1 MAKRAFLLILFA
13 FIASAAFS
21 ASMKMSAYAMP
32 TSVSLD
38 WTDVSGADFYDIYKD
53 DAFVVR
59 LDAQKISDSSY
70 VVEKLNSN
78 TEFVF
83 KIAAR
88 KKDNQTL
95 AAAKAVATTS
105 SWDGVYQWVNETE
118 HTNNGKLKSLT
129 LRVETKLDPVYGQF
143 MELYYVPDNADMEYK
158 IFPLFAFDDKSAF
171 EWHKYKDKSVAGV
184 SYRTNA
190 ELFNTSPFTPG
201 KWKVYSIVIDS
212 NGATAYIQTSAL
224 GMEFLTTTVFEFY
237 LEGSE
242 MKLSLN
248 TTGEQKIVDNY
259 LFKNPN
265 PGQGDAFI
273 LNKIS

>member
-1 MAKRAFLLILFA
+1 MAKRIILLMVMSFVSLALFA
-13 FIASAAFS
+13 

-32 TSVSLD
+32 TSVALD

-59 LDAQKISDSSY
+59 LDANQLSETSY
-70 VVEKLNSN
+70 VVESLNSN

-105 SWDGVYQWVNETE
+105 CWDGVYKWVNETDK
-118 HTNNGKLKSLT
+118 TNNGKLKSLT
-129 LRVETKLDPVYGQF
+129 LRVETKIDPVYGQF
-143 MELYYVPDNADMEYK
+143 FELYYMQEGSDKEYK

-171 EWHKYKDKSVAGV
+171 EWHKYKDKSVAGI

-242 MKLSLN
+242 MKLSLD

-265 PGQGDAFI
+265 PGEGDAFI

>member
-1 MAKRAFLLILFA
+1 MT
-13 FIASAAFS
+13 AFS
-21 ASMKMSAYAMP
+21 ASMKMTGTAMP
-32 TSVSLD
+32 TSVALD
-38 WTDVSGADFYDIYKD
+38 WTEVDGADYYDIYKD

-59 LDAQKISDSSY
+59 LDANAISDSSY
-70 VVEKLNSN
+70 TVEKLPSN
-78 TEFVF
+78 TSFVF

-88 KKDNQTL
+88 KKDNSTL
-95 AAAKAVATTS
+95 AAARFDARTS
-105 SWDGVYQWVNETE
+105 SWDGTYKWVNETD
-118 HTNNGKLKSLT
+118 NNNKGKMKSLT
-129 LRVETKLDPVYGQF
+129 LRAETKVDPVYGQF
-143 MELYYVPDNADMEYK
+143 IELYYVPEDKSAEYK
-158 IFPLFAFDDKSAF
+158 IFPLFSFDDKAAF
-171 EWHKYKDKSVAGV
+171 EWHKYKDNSVAGV

-190 ELFNTSPFTPG
+190 ELFNTSNFKPG

-237 LEGSE
+237 LEGSD
-242 MKLSLN
+242 MKLSLD
-248 TTGEQKIVDNY
+248 TTGDQKIVDNY